1 MAGEEEA
8 YRGLKRDGREA
19 GSWNWGGK
27 KGGEIESGSSIL
39 SFVFDE

>member
-19 GSWNWGGK
+19 GSGNWREG
-27 KGGEIESGSSIL
+27 
-39 SFVFDE
+39 